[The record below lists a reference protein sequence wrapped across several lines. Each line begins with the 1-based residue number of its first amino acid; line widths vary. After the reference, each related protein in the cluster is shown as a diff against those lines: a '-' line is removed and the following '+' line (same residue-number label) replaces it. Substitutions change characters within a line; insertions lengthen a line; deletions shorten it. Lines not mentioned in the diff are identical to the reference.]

1 MQHDCWSVWPDRGF
15 LLSPDPLLS
24 VRSALDG
31 LVADDILQQIEAT
44 ANDLP
49 ALVLSERIHDVLEVL
64 PLLDLAPVVHERDAV
79 DFRAIER
86 LAQIYGYFASA
97 FVRGNPDSPQQR
109 LPASVA
115 VPLVGLSALVE
126 RPPILCYASYVLAN
140 WRRGTSAEPLHA
152 DNMRPVQNFLGHR
165 DESWFILIH
174 VEIEARA
181 AEAVRGLNEA
191 IESAA
196 RREPARLEA
205 ALAAI
210 SAGLN
215 AMSATFQRMPEGCD
229 TNVYYSKVRPYLFG
243 FDGVIYEGVAAFE
256 GRPQHFRGT
265 TGAQSSIVPALVAG
279 LGLRHEQNN
288 LTHHLE
294 ALQEHMPRPH
304 RDFLREAAN
313 SQVRQVV
320 SEYASRPA
328 LVEAYNDVLRRRV
341 EFRTLHLHFAT
352 EYIFRKVS
360 DPRGSGGTP
369 FMDWLKQIRDET
381 QTQLLQPAGV
391 PRMR

>member
-31 LVADDILQQIEAT
+31 VVADGMMQEIEAT
-44 ANDLP
+44 AHDLP
-49 ALVLSERIHDVLEVL
+49 ALVLSGRIHDVLEAL
-64 PLLDLAPVVHERDAV
+64 PLLDLAQAVHERDAI

-86 LAQIYGYFASA
+86 LVQIYGYFSSA
-97 FVRGNPDSPQQR
+97 FIHGQPDQPRQR
-109 LPASVA
+109 LPAAVA
-115 VPLVGLSALVE
+115 VPLVALSALVE
-126 RPPILCYASYVLAN
+126 RPPVMSYASYVLAN
-140 WRRGTSAEPLHA
+140 WRRGTAAEPLHV
-152 DNMRPVQNFLGHR
+152 DQLRPVQNFLGHR
-165 DESWFILIH
+165 DEAWFILIH

-181 AEAVRGLNEA
+181 AEALCGLTEA

-205 ALAAI
+205 ALTSI
-210 SAGLN
+210 SAGVS

-294 ALQEHMPRPH
+294 ALQGHMPRPH

-313 SQVRQVV
+313 SRVRQVV
-320 SEYASRPA
+320 SEYASRPS
-328 LVEAYNDVLRRRV
+328 LVEAYNDVLRRLV
-341 EFRTLHLHFAT
+341 EFRTLHLHFAI

-381 QTQLLQPAGV
+381 QTQLLQPAGM
-391 PRMR
+391 PRVL